1 MFKNFKY
8 SIKKNTN
15 RMLNKE
21 DITLEELKQ
30 KLKQGCIVIDVR
42 SPQEY
47 KEGHIQGTISI
58 PEYDILRD
66 INKYVKS
73 KNEEIVVCCQSGYR
87 SKKAQ
92 KELQKQGYTNVFNLY
107 NGFEN
112 Y

>member
-1 MFKNFKY
+1 MFKKLKC
-8 SIKKNTN
+8 SRKKNAN
-15 RMLNKE
+15 RLLNKE

-30 KLKQGCIVIDVR
+30 KLEKGCIVIDVR

-47 KEGHIQGTISI
+47 KEGHIQGSISI
-58 PEYDILRD
+58 PEYEILKR
-66 INKYVKS
+66 INKYVKN
-73 KNEEIVVCCQSGYR
+73 KNEEIVVYCQSGYR

>member
-1 MFKNFKY
+1 MFGMFRK
-8 SIKKNTN
+8 SMQINTN
-15 RMLNKE
+15 RVLHQE
-21 DITLEELKQ
+21 DITMEELKQ
-30 KLKQGCIVIDVR
+30 MQNNGCIVIDVR

-47 KEGHIQGTISI
+47 KEWHIKGSISI
-58 PEYDILRD
+58 PEYEILKR
-66 INKYVKS
+66 INKYVKN
-73 KNEEIVVCCQSGYR
+73 KNEEIVVYCQSGYR